1 MDYTQERVA
10 TLHDYGSADPAAPTG
25 RAAVVVPMTD
35 REYAGLAPERVFSEL
50 ERVDPGEVVVP
61 LRAPAER
68 VPDFREWLGDFD
80 VPLTLL
86 WCDGPRV
93 DALLA
98 DAGLAGAQG
107 KGRDVWLALG
117 VAARHDYV
125 VVHDADTTTY
135 EARDVRKLLF
145 PLAEG
150 FAFSKGYYARVEND
164 RLYGRLFRLFY
175 EPLVDALADAHDHD
189 VLDFLGA
196 FRYALAG
203 ECAMTSDLAR
213 SLRVQRR
220 WGLEVGTLGEV
231 YRAAGADAAAQVD
244 LGRYEHDHRAVS
256 GPTGL
261 SEMSEGVG
269 AALLRAVEDAG
280 LDVDYD
286 ELAARY
292 RSAADRFVRAYGADA
307 AFNDLDYDAEGERSQ
322 TGTYAEAIAPPGPD
336 TRLPAWNAVDLD
348 PTDVAAAAAADVRDT
363 AEDSTTVSAALDAQA
378 GDGGGSSARADNE
391 PGAEDSSEFA
401 REDDA

>member
-10 TLHDYGSADPAAPTG
+10 TLHDYGDADPDAPTG

-50 ERVDPGEVVVP
+50 ERVDPAEVVVP

-68 VPDFREWLGDFD
+68 VPEFRDWLAEFD
-80 VPLTLL
+80 VPLTVL

-93 DALLA
+93 EGLLD
-98 DAGLAGAQG
+98 DAGLAGERG

-135 EARDVRKLLF
+135 ETRDVRKLLF

-150 FAFSKGYYARVEND
+150 FDFAKGYYARVEND

-175 EPLVDALADAHDHD
+175 EPLVDALADSHDHE

-203 ECAMTSDLAR
+203 ECAMTADMAR
-213 SLRVQRR
+213 GLRVQRR
-220 WGLEVGTLGEV
+220 WGLEVGTLGEAF
-231 YRAAGADAAAQVD
+231 RLAGADGAAQVD

-269 AALLRAVEDAG
+269 AALFRAVEDAG
-280 LDVDYD
+280 VDVDYD
-286 ELAARY
+286 ALAERY
-292 RSAADRFVRAYGADA
+292 LDAADRFVRAYGADA
-307 AFNDLDYDAEGERSQ
+307 AFNDLDYDGEQERAQ
-322 TGTYAEAIAPPGPD
+322 TRTYADAIGEPGAD
-336 TRLPAWNAVDLD
+336 ARLPAWTDTSLD
-348 PTDVAAAAAADVRDT
+348 ADDVAAAAAAD
-363 AEDSTTVSAALDAQA
+363 AEEAAAAA
-378 GDGGGSSARADNE
+378 GDSSDSATDGE
-391 PGAEDSSEFA
+391 P
-401 REDDA
+401 

>member
-10 TLHDYGSADPAAPTG
+10 TLHDYGDADPPAPAG

-35 REYAGLAPERVFSEL
+35 REYAGLATERVFSEL
-50 ERVDPGEVVVP
+50 ERVDPAEVVVP

-68 VPDFREWLGDFD
+68 VPDFRDWLADFD
-80 VPLTLL
+80 LDLTLL

-93 DALLA
+93 EGLLA
-98 DAGLAGAQG
+98 DAGLTGARG

-117 VAARHDYV
+117 VAARRDFV
-125 VVHDADTTTY
+125 VLHDADTETY

-150 FAFSKGYYARVEND
+150 FDFSKGYYARVEND

-175 EPLVDALADAHDHD
+175 EPLLAALQDTHRHG
-189 VLDFLGA
+189 VLDFLGS

-203 ECAMTSDLAR
+203 ECGLTSETAR
-213 SLRVQRR
+213 GLRVQRE
-220 WGLEVGTLGEV
+220 WGLEVGTLGEA
-231 YRAAGADAAAQVD
+231 YRLAGLDGAAQVD

-269 AALLRAVEDAG
+269 SALFRAVEDAG
-280 LDVDYD
+280 VDVAYD
-286 ELAARY
+286 EVRERY
-292 RSAADRFVRAYGADA
+292 REHADRFVRAYGADA
-307 AFNDLDYDAEGERSQ
+307 AFNGFEYDAAGERDQ
-322 TGTYAEAIAPPGPD
+322 TGTYADAVRPPGED
-336 TRLPAWNAVDLD
+336 ARLPAWDDAPLD
-348 PTDVAAAAAADVRDT
+348 PEAVAAAARADAEDAAD
-363 AEDSTTVSAALDAQA
+363 
-378 GDGGGSSARADNE
+378 
-391 PGAEDSSEFA
+391 
-401 REDDA
+401 

>member
-10 TLHDYGSADPAAPTG
+10 TLHDYGDADPDAPAG

-50 ERVDPGEVVVP
+50 ERVDPAEVVVP

-68 VPDFREWLGDFD
+68 VPDFREWLAEFD
-80 VPLTLL
+80 VNLTLL

-93 DALLA
+93 ESLLA
-98 DAGLAGAQG
+98 DAGLDGERG

-117 VAARHDYV
+117 VAARRDYV

-145 PLAEG
+145 PLADG
-150 FAFSKGYYARVEND
+150 FDFSKGYYARVEND

-175 EPLVDALADAHDHD
+175 EPLVAALGDGADHD

-213 SLRVQRR
+213 GMRVQRR
-220 WGLEVGTLGEV
+220 WGLEVGTLGEAF
-231 YRAAGADAAAQVD
+231 RLAGADGAAQVD

-269 AALLRAVEDAG
+269 SALFRAIEDAG
-280 LDVDYD
+280 VEPDYD
-286 ELAARY
+286 ALPERY
-292 RSAADRFVRAYGADA
+292 REHAARFVRAYGADA
-307 AFNDLDYDAEGERSQ
+307 AFNGLDYDSEGERDQ
-322 TGTYAEAIAPPGPD
+322 TATYADAIAEPGPD
-336 TRLPAWNAVDLD
+336 TRLPAWADAPLD
-348 PTDVAAAAAADVRDT
+348 PDEVAAAAAAD
-363 AEDSTTVSAALDAQA
+363 A
-378 GDGGGSSARADNE
+378 
-391 PGAEDSSEFA
+391 
-401 REDDA
+401 DDAAD

>member
-10 TLHDYGSADPAAPTG
+10 TLHDYGGADPDAPTG

-50 ERVDPGEVVVP
+50 ERVDPAAVVVP

-68 VPDFREWLGDFD
+68 VREFRDWLADFD
-80 VPLTLL
+80 VPLTVL

-93 DALLA
+93 AELLA
-98 DAGLAGAQG
+98 DAGLEGEQG

-145 PLAEG
+145 PLSAG

-175 EPLVDALADAHDHD
+175 EPLVAALADAHDHA
-189 VLDFLGA
+189 VIDFLGA

-203 ECAMTSDLAR
+203 ECAMTSELAR
-213 SLRVQRR
+213 GLRVQRR
-220 WGLEVGTLGEV
+220 WGLEVGTLGEAF
-231 YRAAGADAAAQVD
+231 RLAGADAAAQVD

-269 AALLRAVEDAG
+269 SALLRAVEDAG
-280 LDVDYD
+280 VDVDYD
-286 ELAARY
+286 ALADRY
-292 RSAADRFVRAYGADA
+292 LAAADRLVRAYGADA
-307 AFNDLDYDAEGERSQ
+307 AFNDLGYDAAGEREQ
-322 TGTYAEAIAPPGPD
+322 TETYVDAVAPPGPD
-336 TRLPAWNAVDLD
+336 TRLPAWDDAGLD
-348 PTDVAAAAAADVRDT
+348 PDDVAAAAAAD
-363 AEDSTTVSAALDAQA
+363 AEEAARSA
-378 GDGGGSSARADNE
+378 GDSSGSARE
-391 PGAEDSSEFA
+391 EES
-401 REDDA
+401 

>member
-10 TLHDYGSADPAAPTG
+10 TLHDYGGADPDAPTG
-25 RAAVVVPMTD
+25 RAAVVVPVTD

-50 ERVDPGEVVVP
+50 ERVDPASVVVA

-68 VPDFREWLGDFD
+68 VPDFREWLAEFD

-93 DALLA
+93 EALLA
-98 DAGLAGAQG
+98 DAGLAGERG

-145 PLAEG
+145 PLAAG
-150 FAFSKGYYARVEND
+150 FDVSKGYYARVEND

-175 EPLVDALADAHDHD
+175 EPLVAALGDAHDHD
-189 VLDFLGA
+189 VVDFLGA

-203 ECAMTSDLAR
+203 ECALTGAVAR
-213 SLRVQRR
+213 RMRVQRR
-220 WGLEVGTLGEV
+220 WGLEVGTLGEAFRLV
-231 YRAAGADAAAQVD
+231 GADGVAQVD

-269 AALLRAVEDAG
+269 AALFRAVEDAG
-280 LDVDYD
+280 VDVDYGA
-286 ELAARY
+286 LAERY
-292 RSAADRFVRAYGADA
+292 REAADRFVRAYGADA
-307 AFNDLDYDAEGERSQ
+307 AFNGLDYDADGERDQ
-322 TGTYAEAIAPPGPD
+322 TDAYADAIAPPGPD
-336 TRLPAWNAVDLD
+336 TRLPAWADADLD
-348 PTDVAAAAAADVRDT
+348 PAAVADAAAADV
-363 AEDSTTVSAALDAQA
+363 AETVDGAAASAAV
-378 GDGGGSSARADNE
+378 
-391 PGAEDSSEFA
+391 AEDSS
-401 REDDA
+401 RSPGDGDA

>member
-10 TLHDYGSADPAAPTG
+10 TLHDYGDADPDAPTG

-50 ERVDPGEVVVP
+50 ERVDPAEVVVP

-68 VPDFREWLGDFD
+68 VPAFREWLADFD
-80 VPLTLL
+80 VPLTVL

-93 DALLA
+93 EALLEE
-98 DAGLAGAQG
+98 AGLAGERG

-145 PLAEG
+145 PLGEG
-150 FAFSKGYYARVEND
+150 FEFAKGYYARVEND

-175 EPLVDALADAHDHD
+175 EPLVDALAAAHNHD
-189 VLDFLGA
+189 VVDFLGA

-203 ECAMTSDLAR
+203 ECAMTGDLAR
-213 SLRVQRR
+213 GMRVQRR
-220 WGLEVGTLGEV
+220 WGLEVGTLGEAF
-231 YRAAGADAAAQVD
+231 RLAGADGAAQVD

-280 LDVDYD
+280 VAVDYD
-286 ELAARY
+286 ALAARY
-292 RSAADRFVRAYGADA
+292 RDAADRFVRAYGADA
-307 AFNDLDYDAEGERSQ
+307 AFNDLDYDAEQEREQ
-322 TGTYAEAIAPPGPD
+322 TRTYVDAIADPGAD
-336 TRLPAWNAVDLD
+336 DRLPAWADTTLD
-348 PTDVAAAAAADVRDT
+348 ADDVAAAAAAD
-363 AEDSTTVSAALDAQA
+363 AEEAAAGA
-378 GDGGGSSARADNE
+378 GDSSDSATDGE
-391 PGAEDSSEFA
+391 P
-401 REDDA
+401 

>member
-10 TLHDYGSADPAAPTG
+10 TLHDYGGAEPDAPTG

-50 ERVDPGEVVVP
+50 ERVDPAEVVVP

-68 VPDFREWLGDFD
+68 VPDFREWLADYD
-80 VPLTLL
+80 VELTLL

-93 DALLA
+93 ASALA
-98 DAGLAGAQG
+98 DAGLAGERG

-150 FAFSKGYYARVEND
+150 FDFAKGYYARVEND

-175 EPLVDALADAHDHD
+175 EPLVAALADEHDHD

-203 ECAMTSDLAR
+203 ECAMTGDVAR
-213 SLRVQRR
+213 GVRVQRR
-220 WGLEVGTLGEV
+220 WGLEVGTLGEA
-231 YRAAGADAAAQVD
+231 YRLAGVDGAAQVD

-269 AALLRAVEDAG
+269 AALFRAVEDAG
-280 LDVDYD
+280 VHPDYGA
-286 ELAARY
+286 LADRY
-292 RSAADRFVRAYGADA
+292 REHAARFVRAYGADA
-307 AFNDLDYDAEGERSQ
+307 AFNDLAYDAEGERDQ
-322 TGTYAEAIAPPGPD
+322 TETYAAAVAPPGPD
-336 TRLPAWNAVDLD
+336 TRLPAWRDAPLD
-348 PTDVAAAAAADVRDT
+348 ADDVAAAARADADDAAD
-363 AEDSTTVSAALDAQA
+363 
-378 GDGGGSSARADNE
+378 
-391 PGAEDSSEFA
+391 
-401 REDDA
+401 

>member
-10 TLHDYGSADPAAPTG
+10 TLHDYGDADPDAPTG

-50 ERVDPGEVVVP
+50 ERVDPAEVVVP

-68 VPDFREWLGDFD
+68 VPEFRDWLAEFD
-80 VPLTLL
+80 VPLTVL

-93 DALLA
+93 EGLLD
-98 DAGLAGAQG
+98 DAGLAGERG

-150 FAFSKGYYARVEND
+150 FDFAKGYYARVEND

-175 EPLVDALADAHDHD
+175 EPLVDALADAHDHE

-203 ECAMTSDLAR
+203 ECAMTADMAR
-213 SLRVQRR
+213 GLRVQRR
-220 WGLEVGTLGEV
+220 WGLEVGTLGEAF
-231 YRAAGADAAAQVD
+231 RLAGTDGAAQVD

-269 AALLRAVEDAG
+269 AALFRAVEDAG
-280 LDVDYD
+280 VAVDYD
-286 ELAARY
+286 ALADRY
-292 RSAADRFVRAYGADA
+292 LDAADRFVRAYGADA
-307 AFNDLDYDAEGERSQ
+307 AFNDLDYDGEQERAQ
-322 TGTYAEAIAPPGPD
+322 TRTYADAIAEPGAD
-336 TRLPAWNAVDLD
+336 TRLPAWTDTSLD
-348 PTDVAAAAAADVRDT
+348 AGDVAAAAAAD
-363 AEDSTTVSAALDAQA
+363 AEEAAATA
-378 GDGGGSSARADNE
+378 GDSSDSATDGE
-391 PGAEDSSEFA
+391 P
-401 REDDA
+401 

>member
-10 TLHDYGSADPAAPTG
+10 TLHDYGGADPAAPTG

-50 ERVDPGEVVVP
+50 ERVDPAEVVVP

-68 VPDFREWLGDFD
+68 VPEFRDWLADFD
-80 VPLTLL
+80 VPLTVL

-93 DALLA
+93 EALLD
-98 DAGLAGAQG
+98 DAGLAGERG

-145 PLAEG
+145 PLADG
-150 FAFSKGYYARVEND
+150 FEFSKAYYARVEND

-175 EPLVDALADAHDHD
+175 EPLVDALADSHDHE

-203 ECAMTSDLAR
+203 ECAMTAELAR
-213 SLRVQRR
+213 GLRVQRR
-220 WGLEVGTLGEV
+220 WGLEVGTLGEAF
-231 YRAAGADAAAQVD
+231 RLAGTDGAAQVD

-269 AALLRAVEDAG
+269 AALFRAVEDAG
-280 LDVDYD
+280 VDVDYD
-286 ELAARY
+286 ALAERY
-292 RSAADRFVRAYGADA
+292 LDAADRFVRAYGADA
-307 AFNDLDYDAEGERSQ
+307 AFNDLDYDGEQERDQ
-322 TGTYAEAIAPPGPD
+322 TRTYADAIAEPGAD
-336 TRLPAWNAVDLD
+336 TRLPAWTDTSLD
-348 PTDVAAAAAADVRDT
+348 ADEVAAAAAADV
-363 AEDSTTVSAALDAQA
+363 EEAAARA
-378 GDGGGSSARADNE
+378 GGSSDSATDGE
-391 PGAEDSSEFA
+391 P
-401 REDDA
+401 